1 MLVRRHERLV
11 RGFLMRLAPASG
23 AADDLAQETF
33 LTAWSRAASF
43 TGQGRYKGW
52 LLRIAWTTFLMD
64 ARSRRRRIPA
74 WKGGGEAPPPEE
86 RAVGDAEEELVVR
99 DAMARLRVGDRA
111 AVTLCLVLGHSHAE
125 AAKILEAPLGTVKS
139 RVARGTRQLLAL
151 LGEDEEEGGD
161 V

>member
-1 MLVRRHERLV
+1 
-11 RGFLMRLAPASG
+11 MRLAPASG

-43 TGQGRYKGW
+43 TGQGRYRGW

-74 WKGGGEAPPPEE
+74 WKGSGDAPMPEE
-86 RAVGDAEEELVVR
+86 RAAGDAEEDLVVR

-111 AVTLCLVLGHSHAE
+111 AVTLCLVLGHSHGE
-125 AAKILEAPLGTVKS
+125 AAKILDAPLGTVKS
-139 RVARGTRQLLAL
+139 RVARGTKRLVEL
-151 LGEDEEEGGD
+151 LGDDGEEEAD
-161 V
+161 D

>member
-1 MLVRRHERLV
+1 VV

-64 ARSRRRRIPA
+64 ARSRRRRLPA
-74 WKGGGEAPPPEE
+74 WKGSGDAPMPEE
-86 RAVGDAEEELVVR
+86 RATGDAEEHLLVR
-99 DAMARLRVGDRA
+99 DAMARLRFGDRA
-111 AVTLCLVLGHSHAE
+111 AVTLCLVLGHSHGE
-125 AAKILEAPLGTVKS
+125 AAKILGAPLGTVKS
-139 RVARGTRQLLAL
+139 RVARGTKQLLEL
-151 LGEDEEEGGD
+151 LGDDEEEQAD
-161 V
+161 D